1 MKNKLILF
9 ICLIALPLIAHTQKQ
24 SKDFSNSKALDSL
37 SIERRLVVLGV
48 KSLDYYVHLN
58 DINSRIIRT
67 QSEVI
72 VYNEGYIRQLEGLNK
87 GLNEGLNEEL
97 NRKKKWRKATLYS
110 VGLNV
115 LFIAGTYLYLSL

>member
-24 SKDFSNSKALDSL
+24 STGFSNLKALDSL

-87 GLNEGLNEEL
+87 GLNEGLNDEL
-97 NRKKKWRKATLYS
+97 KSKKKWRKATLLIGS
-110 VGLNV
+110 VYV
-115 LFIAGTYLYLSL
+115 LTILVLAQL

>member
-1 MKNKLILF
+1 
-9 ICLIALPLIAHTQKQ
+9 LIALPLIAHTQKL
-24 SKDFSNSKALDSL
+24 SKDFSNSKELNSL

-72 VYNEGYIRQLEGLNK
+72 LHNESYIGQLQADFSHLKQVNDTEI
-87 GLNEGLNEEL
+87 
-97 NRKKKWRKATLYS
+97 RHKKKWRKATLYS
-110 VGLNV
+110 LSFNAIFLGTLYV
-115 LFIAGTYLYLSL
+115 LSR

>member
-1 MKNKLILF
+1 M
-9 ICLIALPLIAHTQKQ
+9 IALPLIAHTQKL

-58 DINSRIIRT
+58 DINSRVIRT

-87 GLNEGLNEEL
+87 GLNEGLNDEL
-97 NRKKKWRKATLYS
+97 NRKKKWRKATLLIGSIY
-110 VGLNV
+110 V
-115 LFIAGTYLYLSL
+115 LTATIIYIL

>member
-1 MKNKLILF
+1 M
-9 ICLIALPLIAHTQKQ
+9 IALQSTAHTQKQ
-24 SKDFSNSKALDSL
+24 STDFSNLKALDSL

-72 VYNEGYIRQLEGLNK
+72 LHNESYIGQLQDDLSHLK
-87 GLNEGLNEEL
+87 QVNEVEIG
-97 NRKKKWRKATLYS
+97 RKKKWRKATLYS
-110 VGLNV
+110 LSFNAIFLGTLYV
-115 LFIAGTYLYLSL
+115 LSR

>member
-9 ICLIALPLIAHTQKQ
+9 IYLTALPLIAHTQKQ
-24 SKDFSNSKALDSL
+24 STGFSNSKALDSL

-97 NRKKKWRKATLYS
+97 KAKKKWRKATLYS
-110 VGLNV
+110 LSFNAIFLGTLYV
-115 LFIAGTYLYLSL
+115 LSR

>member
-1 MKNKLILF
+1 MINKLILF
-9 ICLIALPLIAHTQKQ
+9 ICLIALQSTALTQVQYKG
-24 SKDFSNSKALDSL
+24 FSNSKELDSL

-58 DINSRIIRT
+58 DINSTIIRT

-110 VGLNV
+110 LSFNAIFLGTLYV
-115 LFIAGTYLYLSL
+115 LSR

>member
-9 ICLIALPLIAHTQKQ
+9 ICLIVLPLIAHTQKQ
-24 SKDFSNSKALDSL
+24 STGFSNSKALDSL

-97 NRKKKWRKATLYS
+97 NRKKKWRKATLLLGS
-110 VGLNV
+110 VYV
-115 LFIAGTYLYLSL
+115 LTATIIYLL

>member
-9 ICLIALPLIAHTQKQ
+9 ICLTALPLIAHTQKQ
-24 SKDFSNSKALDSL
+24 STDFRNSKELDSL

-67 QSEVI
+67 QSDVI
-72 VYNEGYIRQLEGLNK
+72 VYNEGYIKQLEGLNK

-97 NRKKKWRKATLYS
+97 NRKKKWRKATLLIGSIY
-110 VGLNV
+110 V
-115 LFIAGTYLYLSL
+115 LTATIIYIL

>member
-1 MKNKLILF
+1 MKRVLILF
-9 ICLIALPLIAHTQKQ
+9 IFMIALQSTAHTQKQ
-24 SKDFSNSKALDSL
+24 STDFSNLKALDSL

-72 VYNEGYIRQLEGLNK
+72 LHNESYIGQLQDDLSHLK
-87 GLNEGLNEEL
+87 QVNEVEIG
-97 NRKKKWRKATLYS
+97 RKKKWRKATLYS
-110 VGLNV
+110 LSFNAIFLGTLYV
-115 LFIAGTYLYLSL
+115 LSR